1 MESDE
6 IQRDNI
12 PTASFTAVIDA
23 LLQEFTERFRDFNKI
38 IPALR
43 LVASPH
49 LVETEDAPLDL
60 QMELVELKN
69 NEQLIRKFED
79 KTDLL
84 DLWKLAVEYPKL
96 RELARNILV
105 LFGSTYVC
113 EAAFSRM
120 KYLENKYRTR
130 LVDNNLESAIRLKVS
145 SESPDFSHLSANIQD
160 QGSH

>member
-1 MESDE
+1 MKYNGTTFQQHPLPPSLMLYCRNSPNDSVTLTRLY
-6 IQRDNI
+6 QHC
-12 PTASFTAVIDA
+12 A
-23 LLQEFTERFRDFNKI
+23 LLLLLIWWRQ
-38 IPALR
+38 
-43 LVASPH
+43 
-49 LVETEDAPLDL
+49 DAPLDL

-113 EAAFSRM
+113 EEAFYRM
-120 KYLENKYRTR
+120 KYLKNKYRTR
-130 LVDNNLESAIRLKVS
+130 LVDNNLESGIRLKVS
-145 SESPDFSHLSANIQD
+145 SESPDFSHLSANIQN